1 MSLDSELGPASGK
14 PQESAGSCF
23 NDVLLSSLAIGCAT
37 WYTIEME
44 SVPWWRGVLLGIVL
58 LLAVFTHVPRAVG
71 MLLFFPMMLAVERAR
86 HSEFVFG
93 VLLPIASF
101 ILMCVLSV
109 GLCGLLLLT
118 SWKVAIP
125 VLVGYNVLYYGVAMG
140 GAALMR

>member
-23 NDVLLSSLAIGCAT
+23 NDVLLSSLAIGCTA

-71 MLLFFPMMLAVERAR
+71 MLLFVPMMLAVGRTGRVA
-86 HSEFVFG
+86 FAFG
-93 VLLPIASF
+93 VLLPLASLV
-101 ILMCVLSV
+101 LMCALSV

-125 VLVGYNVLYYGVAMG
+125 VLVGYNVLYWGAVFVC
-140 GAALMR
+140 AALMK